1 MPDHKIVIVLLL
13 QNATKKFGKYIY
25 HPEIGQRPT
34 LSKKIQTAVLKAPL
48 PLLKLQELNLKIN
61 RPCHPNLYW
70 NNHIF
75 SSSKPGRRLHK
86 EDKNCYVTG
95 QAFRLSPERNRRQ
108 LSVRDWKNNY
118 GDHLSTKKL
127 CYIL

>member
-1 MPDHKIVIVLLL
+1 MPDHKIVIVLSL

-61 RPCHPNLYW
+61 RPCHHYLLKH
-70 NNHIF
+70 NNKQNVFRFLWF
-75 SSSKPGRRLHK
+75 S
-86 EDKNCYVTG
+86 
-95 QAFRLSPERNRRQ
+95 
-108 LSVRDWKNNY
+108 
-118 GDHLSTKKL
+118 DHN
-127 CYIL
+127 